1 MEKLKPTQQVK
12 TKQNE
17 KKRPGD
23 SVEEAKSRID
33 KGEN

>member
-1 MEKLKPTQQVK
+1 MGKLKPTQQVT
-12 TKQNE
+12 TKQKE

-23 SVEEAKSRID
+23 SVEEAKSLCV